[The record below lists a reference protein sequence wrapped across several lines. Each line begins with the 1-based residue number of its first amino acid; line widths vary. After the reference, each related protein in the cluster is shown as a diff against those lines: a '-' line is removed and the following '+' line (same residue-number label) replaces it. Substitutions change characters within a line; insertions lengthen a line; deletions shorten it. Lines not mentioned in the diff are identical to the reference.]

1 MKNVR
6 LLGLTFFLW
15 KGFHITG
22 TAKDHY
28 KQGIDEHMLYKEPGD
43 EPWREIV
50 PQVNSQDEAVHLLR
64 EIYPAPKERL
74 GVHVIE
80 VEKQ

>member
-1 MKNVR
+1 
-6 LLGLTFFLW
+6 LGFFLR
-15 KGFHITG
+15 KGFRVTG

-28 KQGIDEHMLYKEPGD
+28 KQGIDEHMLYKE
-43 EPWREIV
+43 
-50 PQVNSQDEAVHLLR
+50 
-64 EIYPAPKERL
+64 RL